1 MGNQRETQRNGA
13 RCIFSAL
20 LALLSQFRKDP
31 KELVIEWYKKHKELV
46 IKWYKILLVSSR
58 AIALSLDPLFF
69 FVPVIHEDKKC
80 ISEDKKMW
88 INAIF
93 WRSVL
98 DFIYLVH
105 FVVYFHKKKKE
116 KGKSQWYLWMRF
128 VFNILVILPI
138 PQVLMSNIL
147 SEMRRAKYTSV
158 KILNAVFLIQYG
170 PRILQIYLSL
180 KELEKSDNIPIIIRA
195 SFNFFLYILAGH
207 VFGAFWYFF
216 STQRLTSCWRKACL
230 HQGGCVQGSFNCDH
244 RFGNLSAL
252 HDFCSIDSTNTSTFN
267 FGIFLEARR
276 SGILESMDF
285 PKKLIYSAWWGL
297 RNLSSFGSN
306 LQTST
311 YIWENAFAFGISI
324 FGLLLFLYFMGNLQV
339 YMQGGAEK
347 LMRDAEKS
355 MQRRASESIRASES
369 YRALE
374 SIENSPT
381 ESAPL
386 YNQSSA
392 SRSIEISENER
403 ELKLDDAVVEKLL
416 KELGQLYKQRS
427 ASKSIKKSEKW

>member
-1 MGNQRETQRNGA
+1 MDFQSKTQGNGA
-13 RCIFSAL
+13 SAL
-20 LALLSQFRKDP
+20 LKILSQFCKD
-31 KELVIEWYKKHKELV
+31 HKEQL
-46 IKWYKILLVSSR
+46 YKIFLVSSR

-105 FVVYFHKKKKE
+105 FVVYFYKEKKE
-116 KGKSQWYLWMRF
+116 KEKSQWYLWMRF
-128 VFNILVILPI
+128 MFDILVILPI
-138 PQVLMSNIL
+138 PQVLMSNVL
-147 SEMRRAKYTSV
+147 SEMRRAKNTISI
-158 KILNAVFLIQYG
+158 KILNAVILIQYG

-180 KELEKSDNIPIIIRA
+180 KELEGLDKIPIEIRA
-195 SFNFFLYILAGH
+195 SFNFFLYLLAGH

-216 STQRLTSCWRKACL
+216 STQRVTFCWRKACL
-230 HQGGCVQGSFNCDH
+230 HQGGCIQGSFNCDH

-252 HDFCSIDSTNTSTFN
+252 HDFCSIDSTNTSTFD
-267 FGIFLEARR
+267 FGIFLEARQSR
-276 SGILESMDF
+276 ILESMDF

-311 YIWENAFAFGISI
+311 YIWENAFALGISI
-324 FGLLLFLYFMGNLQV
+324 FGLLLFLYFLGNLQV
-339 YMQGGAEK
+339 YMQGG
-347 LMRDAEKS
+347 AEKS
-355 MQRRASESIRASES
+355 MQRRASESIRA
-369 YRALE
+369 LE

-381 ESAPL
+381 ELVPL
-386 YNQSSA
+386 YKQRSA
-392 SRSIEISENER
+392 SKSIEISENER
-403 ELKLDDAVVEKLL
+403 ELELDDAVVEKLL